1 VSRALIITKREV
13 TEVLR
18 DVNLLAPMVMLPT
31 LMAIVSG
38 LAVFSTSTTQTE
50 TVGVILTTMA
60 TEQIGTRVA
69 NQFLGLSAEAQA
81 AAVQKVIKALLIPMF
96 WIVTVGLT
104 ATVSADSFVGE
115 KERGT
120 LEPLLATPVRVSEL
134 LFGKMLTA
142 VILSVLGTWFG
153 VAIFAGLVW
162 NSNTP
167 YLPKFLLADP
177 DWAIAILVIIPL
189 CATMSGAISAIIST
203 RASTYRTAYQLNGL
217 VVLPIIA
224 MLIPQTML
232 LYFMTPRA
240 LPILAVGFVI
250 LDVLLIQ
257 AAAHVFDRERL
268 VGGGR

>member
-1 VSRALIITKREV
+1 MNRALIVTRREV
-13 TEVLR
+13 TEVMR
-18 DVNLLAPMVMLPT
+18 DVNLVAPMLMLPT
-31 LMAIVSG
+31 LMAVVSG
-38 LAVFSTSTTQTE
+38 LAVFSTATTQTG
-50 TVGVILTTMA
+50 TVGVIMTTIA
-60 TEQIGTRVA
+60 TEQVGTRVA
-69 NQFLGLSAEAQA
+69 NQFLGLSAEAQE

-120 LEPLLATPVRVSEL
+120 LEPLLATPIRVGEL

-142 VILSVLGTWFG
+142 VVLAVLGTWFG
-153 VAIFAGLVW
+153 VAIFATLVW
-162 NSNTP
+162 QSNTP

-177 DWAIAILVIIPL
+177 DWAIAILVIVPL

-203 RASTYRTAYQLNGL
+203 RASTYRSAYQLNGL
-217 VVLPIIA
+217 VVLPIVA

-240 LPILAVGFVI
+240 LPILAIGFI
-250 LDVLLIQ
+250 MLDVLLVQ
-257 AAAHVFDRERL
+257 AAMHVFDRERL
-268 VGGGR
+268 IGGGR